1 MSAMAGQ
8 MVAGRRLRLK
18 RVIDISVSSLLLIL
32 VSPLMLAVAIGV
44 RLDSSGPALFRQ
56 TRVGLDGR
64 EFTMLKFRS
73 MCADA
78 EQRLAGLAHLNSGGS
93 RLIRIPS
100 DPRVTRLGA
109 FLRRTSLDEL
119 PQLLN
124 VLRGEMSLVG
134 PRPQSPG
141 EVALYTSLQRQ
152 RLSVLPGMTG
162 LWQVTSRDD
171 PSFAEWVRLDLDYI
185 QRWSLGLDL
194 KILLRTPLVVLGTA
208 NRRTGVMP

>member
-1 MSAMAGQ
+1 MSAIAGQ
-8 MVAGRRLRLK
+8 MAAGRRPRLK
-18 RVIDISVSSLLLIL
+18 RVIDLSVSSLLLIL

-141 EVALYTSLQRQ
+141 EVALYTSQQRQ
-152 RLSVLPGMTG
+152 PRATTPPLTNGCAWIST
-162 LWQVTSRDD
+162 TSAAGAWD
-171 PSFAEWVRLDLDYI
+171 S
-185 QRWSLGLDL
+185 
-194 KILLRTPLVVLGTA
+194 T
-208 NRRTGVMP
+208 